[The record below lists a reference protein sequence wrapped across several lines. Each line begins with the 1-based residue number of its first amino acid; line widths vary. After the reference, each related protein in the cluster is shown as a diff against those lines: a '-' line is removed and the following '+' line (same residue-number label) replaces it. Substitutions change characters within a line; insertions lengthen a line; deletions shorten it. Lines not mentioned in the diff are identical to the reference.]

1 MFCAVDNFAVTCS
14 NSIEVRQQFASDPI
28 LGQLRSTPA
37 IRQVMK
43 SLFIMSAKANA
54 FSIAQLLDSTQA
66 DVQEYV
72 SKRSCIGK
80 CMTPQQIEL
89 ELEGNITFSQ

>member
-1 MFCAVDNFAVTCS
+1 MFCEVGQFCS
-14 NSIEVRQQFASDPI
+14 NLFYQVRQQFVTDPI
-28 LGQLRSTPA
+28 LGQLRSSPV

-72 SKRSCIGK
+72 SKRSCIVK
-80 CMTPQQIEL
+80 CMTPQQIEQ
-89 ELEGNITFSQ
+89 ELEGNITFLQ